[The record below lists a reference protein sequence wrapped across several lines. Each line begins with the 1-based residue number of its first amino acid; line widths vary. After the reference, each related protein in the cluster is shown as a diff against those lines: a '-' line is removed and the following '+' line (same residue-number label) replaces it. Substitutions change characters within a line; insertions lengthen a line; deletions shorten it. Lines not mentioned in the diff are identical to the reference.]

1 MQNQDNN
8 NYIVF
13 LGLGTNLGDREKNLE
28 QAISLI
34 SENPAV
40 IFLKQSS
47 WRENPAI
54 ENAGPEPFFN
64 GVIKI
69 STTLRPRD
77 LLNFILSVE
86 EKIDPDRNNRGRKQ
100 ARLIDID
107 ILRYGEL
114 NINEDGLVIPH
125 PRMLERDFVM
135 IPLNEIEASDYAEEI
150 IQKASSGEDLKKLV
164 KKCQEKIKTIIRS
177 NQNFSIRVMNL
188 ADIDQVYAIHQKS
201 FGQTIWSRDALVN
214 ELSMSYAIYYIAY
227 RGNKILGFVGT
238 WFVAGEVQ
246 IHSLAV
252 DENYRANKIGESLVA
267 ICMDTALENQV
278 ARAILDVRESN
289 IKAQNLYKKFGF
301 KQVGIRK
308 QYYPDKENALLFSI
322 DNLFN
327 FEVLE
332 NYYELLESLE
342 KNLKKTNLALLDAN
356 S

>member
-1 MQNQDNN
+1 M
-8 NYIVF
+8 
-13 LGLGTNLGDREKNLE
+13 GLGTNLGDREKNLE

-54 ENAGPEPFFN
+54 ENAGPEPFLN

-69 STTLRPRD
+69 STTLSPRD

-164 KKCQEKIKTIIRS
+164 KKCQEKIKNIMRS
-177 NQNFSIRVMNL
+177 NQNFFIRVMNL

-214 ELSMSYAIYYIAY
+214 ELSMSYAIYYVAY

-267 ICMDTALENQV
+267 ICVDTALENHV
-278 ARAILDVRESN
+278 TRAILDVRESN

-342 KNLKKTNLALLDAN
+342 KNLKKTN
-356 S
+356 

>member
-1 MQNQDNN
+1 MQNQDTN

-34 SENPAV
+34 SANPA
-40 IFLKQSS
+40 IKFLKRSS

-54 ENAGPEPFFN
+54 DSAGPDPFLN

-69 STTLRPRD
+69 STSLSPRD
-77 LLNFILSVE
+77 LMNFILSVE
-86 EKIDPDRNNRGRKQ
+86 EKIDPERNNRGRKQ

-114 NINEDGLVIPH
+114 NINEDGLIIPH
-125 PRMLERDFVM
+125 PRMLEREFVM

-150 IQKASSGEDLKKLV
+150 IQKAGTNEDLNALV
-164 KKCQEKIKTIIRS
+164 KKCQEKIKKIMRS
-177 NQNFSIRVMNL
+177 NHNFSIKVMSL
-188 ADIDQVYAIHQKS
+188 ADIDQVFEIHQKA

-214 ELSMSYAIYYIAY
+214 ELNMNYAIYYVAY

-238 WFVAGEVQ
+238 WFVVDEMQ

-252 DENYRANKIGESLVA
+252 DENFRGKKIAESLIAV
-267 ICMDTALENQV
+267 CMDTALENNTS
-278 ARAILDVRESN
+278 RAILDVRESN
-289 IKAQNLYKKFGF
+289 IPAQNLYKKLGF

-308 QYYPDKENALLFSI
+308 QYYPDKENALLLSVDNFFS
-322 DNLFN
+322 
-327 FEVLE
+327 FELLE
-332 NYYELLESLE
+332 NYYESLE
-342 KNLKKTNLALLDAN
+342 KLETSLKKTN
-356 S
+356 